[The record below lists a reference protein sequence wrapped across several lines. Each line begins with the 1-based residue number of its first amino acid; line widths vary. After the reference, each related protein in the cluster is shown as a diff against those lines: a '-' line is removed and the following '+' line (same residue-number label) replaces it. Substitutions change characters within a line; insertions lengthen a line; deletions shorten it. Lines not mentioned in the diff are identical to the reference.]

1 MKNKVLGKL
10 VDVYINARVNFLSPA
25 KFEGYCKIRNIHFQ
39 DLMKMPID
47 KIDNLTLQNSINKES
62 MKYAPKT
69 VCNAMGW
76 LARFS
81 IKQLL

>member
-25 KFEGYCKIRNIHFQ
+25 KFEGYRKIRNIHFQ